1 MEDKI
6 WLIWMAMAGAFI
18 IGEIF
23 TAGFFLMWFGIG
35 AAAAGVVALLGLGHG
50 WQWGT
55 FAIVSGIL
63 FVSTRK
69 LADKMTKE
77 QPPGI
82 GADRFVGKTGVVL
95 EAINNVKNTGKIR
108 IGKEEWRADSKTE
121 KVIPKGK
128 TVEVTGIEG
137 THVIVK
143 VIEKEK

>member
-6 WLIWMAMAGAFI
+6 WLIWMAIAGAFI

-35 AAAAGVVALLGLGHG
+35 AAAAGVVALLGLGQA

-55 FAIVSGIL
+55 FAIVSGVL

-69 LADKMTKE
+69 LADKITKE

-82 GADRFVGKTGVVL
+82 GADRFVGKKGIVL
-95 EAINNVKNTGKIR
+95 EAIDNVKNTGKVR
-108 IGKEEWRADSKTE
+108 IGKEEWRADSETE
-121 KVIPKGK
+121 NVIPKGK
-128 TVEVTGIEG
+128 TVEVTGVEG